1 MKQLSAQK
9 KKVETQLEKLEE
21 RFAIG
26 EIGQDLYQKYTQK
39 FSDELSE
46 IEQKIDFGQN
56 GSSNLEKVTNEAIKV
71 SKNLSSTWL
80 DMSYDQKYELQ
91 QFVFPKGAT
100 YNKENNRVRTPEAH
114 LLFELTKRTT
124 GLCENKKSGKLSQ
137 NEMDSALVEK
147 MGFEPTTS

>member
-1 MKQLSAQK
+1 MKQLTTQK
-9 KKVETQLEKLEE
+9 KKAKTQLEKLEE

-39 FSDELSE
+39 FSDEMAE

-56 GSSNLEKVTNEAIKV
+56 GSSNLEKVTNEAIKA

-100 YNKENNRVRTPEAH
+100 YNKQNDRVRTPEAH

-124 GLCENKKSGKLSQ
+124 GIYENKKSGKLSQ
-137 NEMDSALVEK
+137 NEMDSALV
-147 MGFEPTTS
+147 GVSVFVFL

>member
-9 KKVETQLEKLEE
+9 KKVEDQLEKLEE

-39 FSDELSE
+39 FGDELSK

-56 GSSNLEKVTNEAIKV
+56 VSSNLEKVTNETIKV
-71 SKNLSSTWL
+71 SKNLSSTCL

-91 QFVFPKGAT
+91 QFVFTNGAT

-114 LLFELTKRTT
+114 
-124 GLCENKKSGKLSQ
+124 
-137 NEMDSALVEK
+137 
-147 MGFEPTTS
+147 